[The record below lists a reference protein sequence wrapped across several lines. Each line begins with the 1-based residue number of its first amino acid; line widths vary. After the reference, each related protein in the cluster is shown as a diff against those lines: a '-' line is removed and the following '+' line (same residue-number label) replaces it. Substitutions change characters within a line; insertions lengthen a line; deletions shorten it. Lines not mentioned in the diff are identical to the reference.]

1 MKHYLFLPTPLG
13 ELTVCEE
20 DEKLIHICWDRHP
33 EEGIFGTTP
42 LLRETAEQIQAYF
55 AHRLTRFALPYRTEG
70 SDFQKRVWQ
79 EMSRIPYGSTWSYQE
94 LARHSG
100 QEKAC
105 QAVGTACRKNPI
117 ALILPCHR
125 VINKNGAP
133 GNYNG
138 GAERKRLLLAHEGQ
152 HTSLF
157 PLSVINL

>member
-42 LLRETAEQIQAYF
+42 LLRETVEQIQAYF